1 LFEFLNP
8 IAPIGFLIQVVRES
22 YAWWCKV
29 KVEIENR
36 MLRMPGQVE
45 QKRVQSEEDDIFEST
60 VNLEHSHLQQG
71 YEDGFQ
77 DGVSLGKVE
86 GREVGLKTGFELGE
100 EIGFFRGCA
109 DLWNAVLQKDST
121 AFSARAIRN
130 IRQFDLQLKSYPL
143 QNPHDESLQE
153 SLDLL
158 RVKFRAIKSML
169 SVHLDYEGSPKLSQ
183 AEESEF

>member
-1 LFEFLNP
+1 MK
-8 IAPIGFLIQVVRES
+8 I
-22 YAWWCKV
+22 
-29 KVEIENR
+29 EIENW
-36 MLRMPGQVE
+36 MLRMPGPVE

-60 VNLEHSHLQQG
+60 VNLEQSHLQQG

-130 IRQFDLQLKSYPL
+130 IRQFDVHLKSYPL